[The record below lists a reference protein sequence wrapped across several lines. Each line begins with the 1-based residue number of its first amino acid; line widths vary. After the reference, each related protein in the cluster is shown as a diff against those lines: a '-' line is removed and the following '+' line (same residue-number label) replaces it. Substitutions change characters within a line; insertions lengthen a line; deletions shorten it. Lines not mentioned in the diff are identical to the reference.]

1 MIKFK
6 SWKRGKVINW
16 DTSRINI
23 FINHSKKYLKSML
36 GRKICVPNIVSLNYY
51 IDLVYV
57 KLIDFISIIT
67 YIG

>member
-36 GRKICVPNIVSLNYY
+36 GRKIGAPNLDSLNYY

-57 KLIDFISIIT
+57 
-67 YIG
+67 